1 MQLEQHGVHLT
12 YCTNIHPGSGWSEVF
27 ANLSR
32 YAPELKRRLAPGRRF
47 GLGLRLS
54 AAEARELRQP
64 ACLDHLRAFLAEQG
78 LYVALLNGFVHGNF
92 HREVVKKAAFA
103 PDWQHEA
110 RVDYTLDL
118 LAILAALLPE
128 DVDGGI
134 STPPI
139 SYKGWLSAGDSGGH
153 VLSVLNVVRV
163 VEAMVRLRQER
174 GRLVHLDVEPEP
186 GGLAENSRE
195 LAAFFREWL
204 LPRGAPILARR
215 LGVAADAAEELLL
228 EHVRVCLDTCHFAVE
243 HEPAEAACW
252 ALREAGLRVGRLQVS
267 SALEVAL
274 PEDPAVRRRLRER
287 LEPFA
292 DSTYLHQVVEQRDG
306 ELRFFAD
313 LPAALA
319 TAERPG
325 GRRWRIHFHVP
336 LFVDSYGELS
346 STQAETR
353 RFLRLCAGGEVTGHL
368 EIETYTWDV
377 LPAALKED
385 LVDSICREYSW
396 VLAELRAA
404 GERPGGG

>member
-1 MQLEQHGVHLT
+1 MELERHGLHLS

-27 ANLSR
+27 ANLAL
-32 YAPELKRRLAPGRRF
+32 YAPELRRRLARDRPF

-54 AAEARELRQP
+54 AAEARQLLEAGR
-64 ACLDHLRAFLAEQG
+64 LDDLRAFLAENG

-110 RVDYTLDL
+110 RVDYTMDL
-118 LAILAALLPE
+118 LAVLSALLPE

-139 SYKGWLSAGDSGGH
+139 SYKGWLAAGDSGGH

-163 VEAMVRLRQER
+163 VEAMVRLRREQ
-174 GRLVHLDVEPEP
+174 GKLVHLDVEPEP
-186 GGLAENSRE
+186 GGLAENSCE
-195 LAAFFREWL
+195 LTAFFRDWL

-215 LGVAADAAEELLL
+215 LGVAVDAAEELLL

-243 HEPAEAACW
+243 HEPAEAAW
-252 ALREAGLRVGRLQVS
+252 RTLSGAGLRVGRLQVS

-274 PEDPAVRRRLRER
+274 PEDAAARRQVRER
-287 LEPFA
+287 LGPFA
-292 DSTYLHQVVEQRDG
+292 DSTYLHQVVEEQDG
-306 ELRFFAD
+306 ELRFFPD

-336 LFVDSYGELS
+336 LFVDRYGELT

-353 RFLRLCAGGEVTGHL
+353 RFLRLCAGGTVTSHL

-377 LPAALKED
+377 LPTPLKED
-385 LVDSICREYSW
+385 LVESICREYRW
-396 VLAELRAA
+396 VLSELQAS
-404 GERPGGG
+404 PGRSNGA